1 VDGKPLDAKA
11 QAGDEKKMQQTA
23 DERRKQRRAGA
34 FHSTV
39 TQDLLT
45 LFDSRLLGEEEI
57 HGRKA

>member
-1 VDGKPLDAKA
+1 VDGEPLDARA
-11 QAGDEKKMQQTA
+11 QAKEEKKLQRTA
-23 DERRKQRRAGA
+23 EERQKQRRAGA